1 MWIPNS
7 TKPKDPD
14 VCLAVITSA
23 AALGAAVGLIN
34 LLRELYLELA
44 KAYGNKIPG
53 SIKVS
58 THHFEGEGFQLTPVQ
73 AYHANE
79 LNLLG
84 KEEHRSESGW
94 GATNYTRH
102 FSWRKLNVVKLYE
115 LLSDESLP
123 APKYYRKPNK
133 LT

>member
-1 MWIPNS
+1 MWIPDS

-14 VCLAVITSA
+14 IRLAVVTSA

-34 LLRELYLELA
+34 LLRELYLELV
-44 KAYGNKIPG
+44 KAYGNKKIPG

-58 THHFEGEGFQLTPVQ
+58 THHFEGEGFQLTPIQ

-84 KEEHRSESGW
+84 KEEHRSEGGF

-102 FSWRKLNVVKLYE
+102 FSWRKLNVAKLYE

-123 APKYYRKPNK
+123 APKSYKKRNEK
-133 LT
+133 